1 MIGGVVSRMRAQS
14 VATMRPGALV
24 GARPTSNEFLRLAT
38 LALAQAFDLATFV
51 VMVGR
56 HGAGAEAN
64 PFVSDLFGAYGM
76 AAVVF
81 AKVALVL
88 LVAALCV
95 ASSARGSRGVWSIIG
110 GLPLALAIAAGLIGG
125 ITNAATLLR

>member
-1 MIGGVVSRMRAQS
+1 MRAHS

-24 GARPTSNEFLRLAT
+24 GARPASNELLRLAT

-64 PFVSDLFGAYGM
+64 PFVNDLFGAYGM

-81 AKVALVL
+81 AKLALVL
-88 LVAALCV
+88 LDRRPLRGLVGTGQPWRLV
-95 ASSARGSRGVWSIIG
+95 DHRGPSARPRDR
-110 GLPLALAIAAGLIGG
+110 AGLIGG

>member
-1 MIGGVVSRMRAQS
+1 MRAHS
-14 VATMRPGALV
+14 VATMRPGALAA
-24 GARPTSNEFLRLAT
+24 ARPASNELLRLAT

-64 PFVSDLFGAYGM
+64 PFVNDLFGAYGM
-76 AAVVF
+76 TAVVL
-81 AKVALVL
+81 AKLALVL
-88 LVAALCV
+88 LIGALCV
-95 ASSARGSRGVWSIIG
+95 ASSARGSRGVWSVIG

-125 ITNAATLLR
+125 ITNAGTLLP